1 MSSGRTPENQLTED
15 THIEMAS
22 SAGTAGD
29 GSRGPRALLK
39 RTARFARRDPAG
51 AALLAA
57 ATLASAMLAVSEAL
71 PVARVELAAG
81 SCEVI
86 NDANPALA
94 DRCVVSG
101 FEQHAGAMLLIALV
115 AAVMALGA
123 TVGRSLP
130 ASVATGALG
139 LVALLLT
146 LLIDLPETTRTGAIG
161 SDYEG
166 AVGKAGIGFYIE
178 LVAALAILALGVAT
192 FTRNRR
198 NGSSARRPSRA
209 QADPARTGE
218 RELRAQ
224 ESSG

>member
-29 GSRGPRALLK
+29 GSRGLRALLK

-57 ATLASAMLAVSEAL
+57 AALASTLLAVSEAL
-71 PVARVELAAG
+71 PIARVELAAG

-101 FEQHAGAMLLIALV
+101 FEQHAGAMLLIALS

-130 ASVATGALG
+130 ASVALGALG
-139 LVALLLT
+139 FVALALT
-146 LLIDLPETTRTGAIG
+146 LVIDLPETTRTGAIG

-166 AVGKAGIGFYIE
+166 AVGKAGAGFYVE
-178 LVAALAILALGVAT
+178 LVAALAILAVAVVT

-198 NGSSARRPSRA
+198 IRSSARRPSSV
-209 QADPARTGE
+209 QADPVRAGE
-218 RELRAQ
+218 RELRSR